1 MKTVIVMEISQIL
14 YKLRASRELSQQNVA
29 DELGVDIST
38 YSRYEKGKAELKI
51 SHAKKLAD
59 FYKLSLDEFYNYG
72 EEEYQRKKG
81 KQPQKEGDL
90 VEQGIELYLK
100 KKRKRSVSLTVEL
113 DGTSETVNHYLK
125 LIQDLNKVVAAS
137 I

>member
-1 MKTVIVMEISQIL
+1 MEITDIL
-14 YKLRASRELSQQNVA
+14 YRLRVNAGLSQQNVA

-59 FYKLSLDEFYNYG
+59 FYRLSLDQFYNYG
-72 EEEYQRKKG
+72 ETNPAHDLSNKNMV
-81 KQPQKEGDL
+81 KEGVD
-90 VEQGIELYLK
+90 EYLK
-100 KKRKRSVSLTVEL
+100 KKKFRSVSLTVEL
-113 DGTSETVNHYLK
+113 DGSAETVNHYLK

-137 I
+137 L